1 MPAQAG
7 IQSADLDPRF
17 RGGRLRSPV
26 ERGET
31 ARPLALRSAELRATE
46 LSGVTAPPLWPEV
59 AGETRRGYTVSVAR
73 TDALLANLAW
83 GLRGIIAIGP

>member
-7 IQSADLDPRF
+7 IHIAGLDPRF

-31 ARPLALRSAELRATE
+31 ARLRATE
-46 LSGVTAPPLWPEV
+46 LSGVTVLPLHGAV
-59 AGETRRGYTVSVAR
+59 RSRAGVWEMQRLSEQAQLVRLRLWLIGWRRGR
-73 TDALLANLAW
+73 
-83 GLRGIIAIGP
+83 GLSRPGD